1 MNLGRSPCRNRSE
14 EGDRRI
20 GFRGGVHDSSCYG
33 GKPMPESYNLRL
45 SVRRQGLDF
54 RLTGVEEANVVKDIL
69 A

>member
-1 MNLGRSPCRNRSE
+1 
-14 EGDRRI
+14 
-20 GFRGGVHDSSCYG
+20 
-33 GKPMPESYNLRL
+33 MPESYNLRL